1 MPEAAER
8 PFASSE
14 KPAPMR
20 THPIGRHIQTT
31 CTSGLL
37 LVVLAALLSLS
48 ACSRADEPSTAE
60 TTRTLQ
66 AAAGLHVPNAADDT
80 PDKKLP
86 KDAVSFK
93 RLAYKPGDRFVART
107 RLELKLNARL
117 GVGFLGQEVTYR
129 REEEEVLAV
138 TILPEEDGDLRR
150 SLEFKQRRTSTTLP
164 IVGKETE
171 DRRVAGKT
179 LTVTTKGNE
188 HTIYNKSGREVNE
201 KVAKEAGYSLRILG
215 RQPVFFAVLPP
226 GEEAYAIPGKTI
238 EVQGEDARRIV
249 GLPFEELG
257 VDSLQL
263 TLRPLDKKDSAVAI
277 FDANASFSGSTIVGD
292 SQLQLTASLSG
303 EVIVMRNTMRMA
315 SVELSGHVDAQHE
328 PTPGSDEGLLSATGS
343 GPLVIRRKIT
353 DS

>member
-1 MPEAAER
+1 MY
-8 PFASSE
+8 
-14 KPAPMR
+14 
-20 THPIGRHIQTT
+20 THPTARRHRTN
-31 CTSGLL
+31 CNPGLL
-37 LVVLAALLSLS
+37 LAVLLLLPACGRANESSAPGETTAPPSEPQAIQAGMGLLSVH
-48 ACSRADEPSTAE
+48 AP
-60 TTRTLQ
+60 
-66 AAAGLHVPNAADDT
+66 GADDDASET
-80 PDKKLP
+80 KLP
-86 KDAVSFK
+86 KNAVLFR
-93 RLAYKPGDRFVART
+93 RLAYEPGDRFVART
-107 RLELKLNARL
+107 RLELKLNAQL

-129 REEEEVLAV
+129 REEEEVLVV
-138 TILPEEDGDLRR
+138 TILPEEDGNLRR
-150 SLEFKQRRTSTTLP
+150 SLEFQQRRTSTTLP

-179 LTVTTKGNE
+179 LTVTSKGNE

-215 RQPVFFAVLPP
+215 RQPVFFAVLPA
-226 GEEAYAIPGKTI
+226 GEETYAVPGKTL

-263 TLRPLDKKDSAVAI
+263 TLRSPTKKDSALAI
-277 FDANASFSGSTIVGD
+277 FDANASFSGSTVVGD

-303 EVIVMRNTMRMA
+303 EVFVMRNTMRIT
-315 SVELSGHVDAQHE
+315 SVELAGHVEAQHE
-328 PTPGSDEGLLSATGS
+328 PTPGSDEGLLSAKGS

>member
-1 MPEAAER
+1 
-8 PFASSE
+8 
-14 KPAPMR
+14 MR
-20 THPIGRHIQTT
+20 THPIARHIQTN
-31 CTSGLL
+31 CTSGLP
-37 LVVLAALLSLS
+37 LVVLAVLFSLPTCGQ
-48 ACSRADEPSTAE
+48 ANEPSTTGA
-60 TTRTLQ
+60 TGTLQ
-66 AAAGLHVPNAADDT
+66 AAVGRLPGHAPKAADDT

-303 EVIVMRNTMRMA
+303 EVVVMRNTMRMA